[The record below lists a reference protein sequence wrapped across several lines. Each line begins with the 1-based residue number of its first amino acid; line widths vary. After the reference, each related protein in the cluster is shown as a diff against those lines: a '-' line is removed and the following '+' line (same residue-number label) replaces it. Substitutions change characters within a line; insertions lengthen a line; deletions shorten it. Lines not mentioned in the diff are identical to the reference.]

1 MVRIHGNI
9 NILRIDQLDAYG
21 KGWMKYGD
29 DGKELCEVQG
39 VDSWTES
46 GWTPVKSIIRHA
58 LVDGKKM
65 VRVLTHTGVV
75 DVTDDHS
82 LIKEDGTPTT
92 SKEILV
98 GTKLLHA
105 EYPSGTNESSE
116 MTPNEARI
124 AGFFSG
130 DGSCGD
136 YECPS
141 GSKCSWA
148 LNNADMTMLEFYK
161 GLLEEVYPHLAWNIL
176 PTLESSGVYKLVPRS
191 RGVYGDIKRF
201 VVAYRASM
209 YTSNKEK
216 RIPVSVLNGSLEVR
230 QAFWDGL
237 YDADGDKNGI
247 NVRIDQK
254 SQLSASHIMF
264 LGASLGYSVSVTDRM
279 SKDHIYRVTCTRSS
293 QRKDP
298 IAVKRIREIE
308 YNGYV
313 YDLTTTNHHFQA
325 GVGKIIV
332 HNTDSIFVKFPG
344 KDLPGAI
351 KAGQDA
357 AAKITKGCPHSAFV
371 IGYEKTFYPFILF
384 CRKRYVGMK
393 YEEDPTKCKRAS
405 MGIVL
410 KRRDNAP
417 IVKDVYGG
425 ALDIILEHKDVKR
438 AAEFVKTMLVKVL
451 KSELPIEKFAVTKQ
465 LRDDY
470 KAMADDYKGSATIP
484 AHRILA
490 DRMTKRDPGNAP
502 SVGERLQY
510 VYIQTDKKLQADR
523 IETIEFMEKSKLKLD
538 SQFYITNQI
547 QNPVAQLFA
556 LCIDKLEGYRE
567 PRPTYAQMLADGME
581 DGKDLEDATLNV
593 LKYKEKQLES
603 LLFLKADYI
612 QNVIRA
618 SRSGPLDNWFKK
630 K

>member
-1 MVRIHGNI
+1 
-9 NILRIDQLDAYG
+9 
-21 KGWMKYGD
+21 
-29 DGKELCEVQG
+29 
-39 VDSWTES
+39 
-46 GWTPVKSIIRHA
+46 
-58 LVDGKKM
+58 
-65 VRVLTHTGVV
+65 
-75 DVTDDHS
+75 
-82 LIKEDGTPTT
+82 
-92 SKEILV
+92 
-98 GTKLLHA
+98 
-105 EYPSGTNESSE
+105 
-116 MTPNEARI
+116 
-124 AGFFSG
+124 
-130 DGSCGD
+130 
-136 YECPS
+136 
-141 GSKCSWA
+141 
-148 LNNADMTMLEFYK
+148 
-161 GLLEEVYPHLAWNIL
+161 
-176 PTLESSGVYKLVPRS
+176 
-191 RGVYGDIKRF
+191 
-201 VVAYRASM
+201 
-209 YTSNKEK
+209 
-216 RIPVSVLNGSLEVR
+216 
-230 QAFWDGL
+230 
-237 YDADGDKNGI
+237 
-247 NVRIDQK
+247 
-254 SQLSASHIMF
+254 
-264 LGASLGYSVSVTDRM
+264 
-279 SKDHIYRVTCTRSS
+279 
-293 QRKDP
+293 
-298 IAVKRIREIE
+298 
-308 YNGYV
+308 
-313 YDLTTTNHHFQA
+313 
-325 GVGKIIV
+325 
-332 HNTDSIFVKFPG
+332 
-344 KDLPGAI
+344 
-351 KAGQDA
+351 
-357 AAKITKGCPHSAFV
+357 
-371 IGYEKTFYPFILF
+371 
-384 CRKRYVGMK
+384 MK

-438 AAEFVKTMLVKVL
+438 AAEFVKTMLVQVL

-490 DRMTKRDPGNAP
+490 DRMTKRD
-502 SVGERLQY
+502 

>member
-1 MVRIHGNI
+1 VGRRS
-9 NILRIDQLDAYG
+9 LLFA
-21 KGWMKYGD
+21 KTTVEA
-29 DGKELCEVQG
+29 DGAEV
-39 VDSWTES
+39 
-46 GWTPVKSIIRHA
+46 
-58 LVDGKKM
+58 
-65 VRVLTHTGVV
+65 
-75 DVTDDHS
+75 
-82 LIKEDGTPTT
+82 
-92 SKEILV
+92 
-98 GTKLLHA
+98 
-105 EYPSGTNESSE
+105 
-116 MTPNEARI
+116 
-124 AGFFSG
+124 
-130 DGSCGD
+130 
-136 YECPS
+136 
-141 GSKCSWA
+141 
-148 LNNADMTMLEFYK
+148 
-161 GLLEEVYPHLAWNIL
+161 
-176 PTLESSGVYKLVPRS
+176 
-191 RGVYGDIKRF
+191 VYGD
-201 VVAYRASM
+201 
-209 YTSNKEK
+209 
-216 RIPVSVLNGSLEVR
+216 
-230 QAFWDGL
+230 
-237 YDADGDKNGI
+237 
-247 NVRIDQK
+247 
-254 SQLSASHIMF
+254 
-264 LGASLGYSVSVTDRM
+264 
-279 SKDHIYRVTCTRSS
+279 
-293 QRKDP
+293 
-298 IAVKRIREIE
+298 
-308 YNGYV
+308 
-313 YDLTTTNHHFQA
+313 
-325 GVGKIIV
+325 
-332 HNTDSIFVKFPG
+332 TDSIFVKFPG
-344 KDLPGAI
+344 KDLSGAI

-357 AAKITKGCPHSAFV
+357 AAKITAGCPHSAFV

-393 YEEDPTKCKRAS
+393 YEEDPSPTKCKRAS

-451 KSELPIEKFAVTKQ
+451 KSELPIEKFAITKQ

-470 KAMADDYKGSATIP
+470 KAMAEDYKGSATIP

-490 DRMTKRDPGNAP
+490 DRMTTRDPGNAP

-523 IETIEFMEKSKLKLD
+523 IETIEFMQKNKLKLD

-556 LCIDKLEGYRE
+556 LCIDKLDGYRE
-567 PRPTYAQMLADGME
+567 PRPTYAQMLADSME